1 MHYIL
6 IVILIALLSIIS
18 LKLILNRKEIRNI
31 KKNLNKIN
39 SSDTNEKIKISVSDK
54 YIQELAMEINN
65 CLRSKQQL
73 ERNYKELEVEL
84 RQAIANMSHD
94 LRTPLT
100 SIKGYIQLIKD
111 EDISKEEKNDYINII
126 EKRANSLQML
136 ITSFYDLSRLQ
147 ANEYNFN
154 YEKIN
159 VSNILCEII
168 SEFYEDFI
176 SKGLEPN
183 INIDEKVECVISD
196 KNAIN
201 RIFINLIQNIL
212 KHSKGEVSIS
222 LKRKDEY
229 IDVEFKN
236 YAPEL
241 TLYDASHMF
250 DRFFTRDRMRTGQN
264 TGLGLAI
271 TKSLVE
277 KLGGNITS
285 KLEDKYLYINVLIK
299 I

>member
-229 IDVEFKN
+229 IEVEFKN

>member
-6 IVILIALLSIIS
+6 IVILIALLSITS
-18 LKLILNRKEIRNI
+18 LKLFLNRKEIRNI

-54 YIQELAMEINN
+54 YIEELAIEINS
-65 CLRSKQQL
+65 CLKLKQQL

-111 EDISKEEKNDYINII
+111 EGISKEEKNEYINII

-154 YEKIN
+154 YEKVN
-159 VSNILCEII
+159 VGNVLCEII
-168 SEFYEDFI
+168 SEFYEEFI
-176 SKGLEPN
+176 SKGVEPN
-183 INIDEKVECVISD
+183 ISIDEKVECVISD

-222 LKRKDEY
+222 LKRKGDY
-229 IDVEFKN
+229 MDVEFKN

-285 KLEDKYLYINVLIK
+285 KLEDKYLYINILIK